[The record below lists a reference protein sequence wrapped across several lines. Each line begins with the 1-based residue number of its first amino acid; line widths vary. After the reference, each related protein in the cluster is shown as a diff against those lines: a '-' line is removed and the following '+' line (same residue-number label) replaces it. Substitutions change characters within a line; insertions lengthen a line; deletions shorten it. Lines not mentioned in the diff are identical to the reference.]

1 MTRAFKIWLVSFLLT
16 AAIVLISVR
25 WLDKPIALEVRAI
38 FGERNLPIGLT
49 ESPLTS
55 TSLAAALAFIVF
67 GILAT
72 LGRSFSKVEATIAI
86 CVISTLAALVIKDQL
101 KVVFG
106 RTWPDTWAPDIIS
119 FLGNGVYGF
128 HFFHPGRSFESFPSG
143 HATVAAAVL
152 SVPWIL
158 FPRLRVLCFLGMF
171 AVDVGLVAL
180 NLHFFSDTIAGTFVG
195 FSAGLFT
202 IGLCR
207 TIGSDVTQGPTTE
220 PKCRPECGWNL
231 VARSPVT

>member
-1 MTRAFKIWLVSFLLT
+1 MTRAFKIWLVSLLLT
-16 AAIVLISVR
+16 AVIVLISIQ
-25 WLDKPIALEVRAI
+25 WLDRSIALEVRAI
-38 FGERNLPIGLT
+38 FGQRNLPIELT

-55 TSLAAALAFIVF
+55 TSLAAALAFAVF

-72 LGRSFSKVEATIAI
+72 MGRTFSKFEVTIAI
-86 CVISTLAALVIKDQL
+86 CVISTLAAIIMKDQL

-106 RTWPDTWAPDIIS
+106 RTWPDTWAPGIVS

-143 HATVAAAVL
+143 HATVAAAVF

-158 FPRLRVLCFLGMF
+158 FPRLRVLLFLGVF
-171 AVDVGLVAL
+171 AVDAGLVAL
-180 NLHFFSDTIAGTFVG
+180 NLHFLSDTIAGTFVG
-195 FSAGLFT
+195 FSTGLFT

-207 TIGSDVTQGPTTE
+207 AIGSDVTHGPTTG
-220 PKCRPECGWNL
+220 P
-231 VARSPVT
+231 T